1 MKQKNDASR
10 PLYLQLYE
18 ILRDDITAGVYPYGG
33 KLPSKR
39 TLSDRHGMSVLTVEH
54 TLSLLTDEGY
64 IEPRQRSGYYVCYS
78 ENETFARPG
87 AAMPQPRPHTSAG
100 EESGSFPFSVLAGA
114 MRRVIADY
122 GEAITV
128 KTPNTGAPEL
138 REAIAKYLRRS
149 RGMQADAEQ
158 IVIGAGA
165 EYLYSLLVQTLGR
178 DKAYAIENPS
188 YEKIEAVYNGNGV
201 KPEMLALGPHGIRS
215 AALAACNADV
225 LHITPYRSF
234 PSGVTANAGKRREYL
249 RWARE
254 PGRYIIEDDFE
265 SEFTLSTKPEETLYS
280 LSDRQN
286 VIYLNTFSKTL
297 APSVRVGY
305 LVLPKPLLPAFEK
318 NAGFYSCTVPAFEQY
333 LIARLIENG
342 DFERHINRVRRRKRK
357 EIEKSG

>member
-1 MKQKNDASR
+1 MKQKNDVSR

-39 TLSDRHGMSVLTVEH
+39 TLSERYGMSVLTVEH

-87 AAMPQPRPHTSAG
+87 AAMPPPRPHTAAG
-100 EESGSFPFSVLAGA
+100 EESGSFSFSVLAGA
-114 MRRVIADY
+114 MRRVISDY
-122 GEAITV
+122 GEALTV

-138 REAIAKYLRRS
+138 REAISKYLRRS
-149 RGMQADAEQ
+149 RGMQANAQQ

-201 KPEMLALGPHGIRS
+201 APEMLALGPHGIRS
-215 AALAACNADV
+215 AALAACKADV

-234 PSGVTANAGKRREYL
+234 PSGVTASASKRREYL
-249 RWARE
+249 RWASG
-254 PGRYIIEDDFE
+254 PDRYIVEDDYE
-265 SEFTLSTKPEETLYS
+265 SEFSLLRKVEETVFAAAPS
-280 LSDRQN
+280 QN
-286 VIYLNTFSKTL
+286 VIYLNTFTRTVS
-297 APSVRVGY
+297 PSVRVGY
-305 LVLPKPLLPAFEK
+305 MVLPLRLVPEFTQRL
-318 NAGFYSCTVPAFEQY
+318 GFYSCSVPAFEQY
-333 LIARLIENG
+333 VLAELINSG
-342 DFERHINRVRRRKRK
+342 DFERHINRIRRNERRRV
-357 EIEKSG
+357 SG